1 MRIKKIQEK
10 GQTLVMIIMLS
21 VLALS
26 VGIAVSNRFIKTLK
40 DISESDNSSRARAVA
55 EALVE
60 RLLLVSNDTLGDYV
74 NFGSCQA
81 ACILEINGFLGQTVR
96 ADATLSF
103 AGASADP
110 YEMAGKNGEV
120 SQLMLN
126 GYATGSSVDV
136 CWSGTAS
143 IYASYIYDQSGVI
156 AANIYAYNPVG
167 YSGNINGF
175 SDASALHG
183 YPNCFNVS
191 TSYTPKVLRTKP
203 INADATIII
212 VPAGGHSLP
221 SQGILITSSGR
232 AGNAVKVVKVLKS
245 SASAPEYM
253 DFVIYQK
260 STTDPLSNR
269 PN

>member
-10 GQTLVMIIMLS
+10 GQTLVMIIILS

-26 VGIAVSNRFIKTLK
+26 VGVVVSNRFIKTLK
-40 DISESDNSSRARAVA
+40 DVSESDNSSRARAVA

-60 RLLLVSNDTLGDYV
+60 RLLVVPNDTLSGYI
-74 NFGSCQA
+74 NFGSCGNV
-81 ACILEINGFLGQTVR
+81 CILEINGFLGEVVR

-110 YEMAGKNGEV
+110 YEMTGKNGEV
-120 SQLMLN
+120 SQLMLV
-126 GYATGSSVDV
+126 GYATNSSVDV

-143 IYASYIYDQSGVI
+143 LYASYIYDQSGVI
-156 AANIYAYNPVG
+156 TANIYAYNPVG
-167 YSGNINGF
+167 YTGYINNF
-175 SDASALHG
+175 SDAVALHG
-183 YPNCFNVS
+183 YPNCFTVS
-191 TSYTPKVLRTKP
+191 TPYTPKVLRIKP
-203 INADATIII
+203 INADATIIV

-221 SQGILITSSGR
+221 SQGILITSIGR
-232 AGNAVKVVKVLKS
+232 AGNAVKTIKVLKS